1 MSVPTAAPATDS
13 PHLASVRAQGLPARL
28 TGGWLYLWLVL
39 LALALA
45 ALSLLFPSTPS
56 YDPWAWLVWG
66 KEIIHGSLHT
76 PGGPTW
82 KPLPMIFT
90 TIFAPLGSA
99 QPNLWLVVARAGAAL
114 AVFMSGALAARLTW
128 RLAVG
133 DGPAEAGRGVPGG
146 GVPGG
151 AQGVRWAAAVPAA
164 LAALIAMASLALTG
178 EFLDASTLGY
188 SEGLMVAATL
198 MAVDRHLDGHYRQAF
213 ILGFVAA
220 LDRPEIWVFWGP
232 YGLWLMWRDPGS
244 RALVVGLAVLT
255 LFLWFVPQKWG
266 GGSWFSGVTRAQH
279 PRANSPAFAHCPF
292 CAELKDHA
300 WPLVLLR
307 IKVAAALTVLCAV
320 GALWRIR
327 ATLPSWRWM
336 FARRR
341 DAGGG
346 RVRESASGS
355 APGDGSAEADGSP
368 PGGASARPHTPAQAG
383 ARHDLPGPG
392 RKVLSPRASALL
404 TLIVGGL
411 FGLAWWVLVALETQA
426 GFSGNDR
433 YLVLGSAFIVLV
445 GAVGYGWLAVAITR
459 VLGRALGRR
468 SAMRRG
474 LARGTVLVA
483 TGVCALLFVIGPNFV
498 GSNLIDISRTHGSLL
513 YQAHLRQDLVAL
525 INRHGGTRGILA
537 CGPVM
542 SEGFQVPMVAW
553 YLNVRTLQVLDQ
565 PPTNDQG
572 LAPVKNG
579 QWPATIFQDRD
590 NRGAALLPLPQTI
603 KGWEHQGAH
612 YNFEV
617 GPHHTMYF
625 FQDCRAS
632 AAGTG
637 G

>member
-1 MSVPTAAPATDS
+1 MYAW
-13 PHLASVRAQGLPARL
+13 LAV
-28 TGGWLYLWLVL
+28 

-66 KEIIHGSLHT
+66 REIIHGSLHT

-90 TIFAPLGSA
+90 TIFALFGSI

-128 RLAVG
+128 RLAV
-133 DGPAEAGRGVPGG
+133 AGSEPSES
-146 GVPGG
+146 
-151 AQGVRWAAAVPAA
+151 QGEVRWSAAVPAA

-198 MAVDRHLDGHYRQAF
+198 MALDRHLDGHYRQAF
-213 ILGFVAA
+213 IFGFVAA
-220 LDRPEIWVFWGP
+220 LDRPEIWLFWGP
-232 YGLWLMWRDPGS
+232 YGLWLMWRDPGA

-266 GGSWFSGVTRAQH
+266 GGSWTSGVTRAQH
-279 PRANSPAFAHCPF
+279 PRKNSPAFAPCPF

-307 IKVAAALTVLCAV
+307 IKVAAALAVLC
-320 GALWRIR
+320 GAGVLWRFR
-327 ATLPSWRWM
+327 SALPRWQTM
-336 FARRR
+336 FARPAAAGAHPAA
-341 DAGGG
+341 AGG
-346 RVRESASGS
+346 R
-355 APGDGSAEADGSP
+355 PADG
-368 PGGASARPHTPAQAG
+368 GEGKLLPA
-383 ARHDLPGPG
+383 
-392 RKVLSPRASALL
+392 RASALL
-404 TLIVGGL
+404 TLIVGGV

-445 GAVGYGWLAVAITR
+445 GAVGYGWLALALAR
-459 VLGRALGRR
+459 LLGRARARSAVRKGLGRAAVLTA
-468 SAMRRG
+468 SAIS
-474 LARGTVLVA
+474 
-483 TGVCALLFVIGPNFV
+483 ALLFVFGPNFV
-498 GSNLIDISRTHGSLL
+498 GANLIDIPRTHGSLL

-525 INRHGGTRGILA
+525 IDEHGGARRILA

-553 YLNVRTLQVLDQ
+553 YLNVRTVTVTDQ
-565 PPTNDQG
+565 PDTNPEG
-572 LAPVKNG
+572 LDPVRPG
-579 QWPATIFQDRD
+579 GWPSTIFQDRD

-612 YNFEV
+612 YSFTV

-625 FQDCRAS
+625 FQDCRPGTTRSAS
-632 AAGTG
+632 
-637 G
+637 